1 MVVALLAASCGLLP
15 RAHPQ
20 PPSPPSVDHPSFP
33 RPGGFYADAHGAY
46 GDNHFRFALLAR
58 AALEVP
64 LLVSL
69 PNRPAGDAAV
79 IGGVPQTDDTAPGPV
94 FVAND
99 WHAALLPVY
108 LASLMR
114 RHGTLTRSRAVVAI
128 HNARHQGVFSPR
140 VFRELAIPSDWY
152 GALEWQYP
160 PHRRAGAYEE
170 EGRAVNFLKA
180 GIAVADRVVTVSP
193 RHAHEI
199 TTPEGGWDLDGLIA
213 SRRPVLNGVLNGIGP
228 EWAPADDPFLAA
240 APGYSTFDAT
250 TVTTGKAACKAA
262 LQAEAGL
269 PIKPDAPLCVF
280 IGRLDYQKRADMV
293 LTAAGLIAARGGQL
307 IMLGSGDPS
316 LEMGLRSLEHLF
328 PDSARGIVGF
338 DVALSHRINA
348 GGDIFLM
355 PSVFEPC
362 GTAQMG
368 ALGAGTVP
376 IVHETGGLADTV
388 TTFDPAAPDGTNGW
402 TFSPCDQPSFE
413 RALGYALDTY
423 ADKATWGALVQRCM
437 ACDFSWDKSAA
448 EWEQTIGWAL
458 IDPPYAK

>member
-79 IGGVPQTDDTAPGPV
+79 IGGVPQTDDNAPGPV

-228 EWAPADDPFLAA
+228 EWAPADDPL
-240 APGYSTFDAT
+240 PGRRPPAT
-250 TVTTGKAACKAA
+250 PPLTPPPSPPAKPPARPP
-262 LQAEAGL
+262 LQAEAGATDQAGCTVVRVHRAARL
-269 PIKPDAPLCVF
+269 PKTSRHGTDR
-280 IGRLDYQKRADMV
+280 GRPHRRSRWPAHH
-293 LTAAGLIAARGGQL
+293 AGLGR
-307 IMLGSGDPS
+307 
-316 LEMGLRSLEHLF
+316 
-328 PDSARGIVGF
+328 
-338 DVALSHRINA
+338 
-348 GGDIFLM
+348 
-355 PSVFEPC
+355 
-362 GTAQMG
+362 T
-368 ALGAGTVP
+368 
-376 IVHETGGLADTV
+376 
-388 TTFDPAAPDGTNGW
+388 PA
-402 TFSPCDQPSFE
+402 S
-413 RALGYALDTY
+413 R
-423 ADKATWGALVQRCM
+423 WG
-437 ACDFSWDKSAA
+437 
-448 EWEQTIGWAL
+448 
-458 IDPPYAK
+458 